1 MSNVKGCK
9 SQKIVWSLIVEL
21 WNSDL
26 LEGNLRDLGHFG
38 LLLSSIILITAAQAF
53 AADDVVTRSMK
64 LYEKRHYVE
73 AASALHGDGASIER
87 GKKGAANL
95 ALGMIYFKNA
105 VLHCE
110 LYDAA
115 VAVSQDYLKK
125 LSAAQGK
132 DRSHFVD
139 LYFGQALVES
149 GKIRA
154 AAIYLQK
161 FSANGGAGPRYR
173 AIAKVSLGLG
183 YYQNNESKKA
193 TELWGGI
200 DVSDPE
206 VKAELAAAFSKAG
219 LVDKNPFLT
228 AEGILSEMKRS
239 GKPLSMR
246 IVKNLVAIYARGP
259 GLTEKGLDLLKR
271 SDLKAFSYRETLGK
285 SKVIHFYDL
294 SLLNDMAILY
304 SQASLAYLEKATA
317 DPKVKEAA
325 KFYLGQAYGLFGSVE
340 ESFKIAASFIATSG
354 MSDSY
359 KDRIRVWQGANLY
372 MKNRPIDAVAVWD
385 ELMQKKPEDPD
396 LIAEILFACNRLR
409 IEYPKALHKAT
420 AMVEAGEGKKF
431 SQLNVAIGKYYLGRF
446 DHAKAISYLE
456 AGRDKSNKNKIES
469 NDPILLVS
477 LAEAYYQT
485 KKFSEALEIYFEMS
499 KQFPEV
505 RQIQEAMQGVYA
517 MEHQSAGDV
526 KIN

>member
-1 MSNVKGCK
+1 MGRFV
-9 SQKIVWSLIVEL
+9 L
-21 WNSDL
+21 
-26 LEGNLRDLGHFG
+26 F
-38 LLLSSIILITAAQAF
+38 LSSIILITTAQVS
-53 AADDVVTRSMK
+53 AADDVVTRAMK

-73 AASALHGDGASIER
+73 AANALREDSASLDQ

-95 ALGMIYFKNA
+95 GLGMIYFKNA
-105 VLHCE
+105 MLHRK
-110 LYDAA
+110 LYHAA
-115 VAVSQDYLKK
+115 VGASQDHLKK
-125 LSAAQGK
+125 LSTAQGK
-132 DRSHFVD
+132 DRSRFVD

-149 GKIRA
+149 GKAGA
-154 AAIYLQK
+154 AAIHLQK

-173 AIAKVSLGLG
+173 AIAMVSLGLS

-193 TELWGGI
+193 SELWRGI

-228 AEGILSEMKRS
+228 AERILSEMKRS

-246 IVKNLVAIYARGP
+246 MVKNLVAIYARGP
-259 GLTEKGLDLLKR
+259 GLTEKGLDLLTS

-294 SLLNDMAILY
+294 SLLNDMATLY
-304 SQASLAYLEKATA
+304 GQASLAYLEKAMA

-325 KFYLGQAYGLFGSVE
+325 MFYLSQAYGLFGSTE
-340 ESFKIAASFIATSG
+340 ESSKIAASFIAASG
-354 MSDSY
+354 MSHSY

-372 MKNRPIDAVAVWD
+372 LKNRPIDAGAVWD
-385 ELMQKKPEDPD
+385 ELVQKKPEDPD
-396 LIAEILFACNRLR
+396 LIAEILLACNR
-409 IEYPKALHKAT
+409 IKMEYPKALYKAT
-420 AMVEAGEGKKF
+420 AMVEAGEGKRF
-431 SQLNVAIGKYYLGRF
+431 SQLNVAIGKYYLGRS
-446 DHAKAISYLE
+446 DLARAIPYLE
-456 AGRDKSNKNKIES
+456 ASRDKSNKNKIES
-469 NDPILLVS
+469 NDPVLLVS
-477 LAEAYYQT
+477 LAEAYYRT

-505 RQIQEAMQGVYA
+505 RQIQDAIQGVYA
-517 MEHQSAGDV
+517 MEHKSAGDV

>member
-1 MSNVKGCK
+1 M
-9 SQKIVWSLIVEL
+9 
-21 WNSDL
+21 
-26 LEGNLRDLGHFG
+26 RRFG
-38 LLLSSIILITAAQAF
+38 LFLLSIILITAAQAS
-53 AADDVVTRSMK
+53 AADDVVTRAMK

-73 AASALHGDGASIER
+73 AANVLREDSASLDQ

-105 VLHCE
+105 MLHRE
-110 LYDAA
+110 LYHAA
-115 VAVSQDYLKK
+115 VGASQDHLKK
-125 LSAAQGK
+125 LSAARGK
-132 DRSHFVD
+132 DRSRFVD

-149 GKIRA
+149 GKTRA
-154 AAIYLQK
+154 AATYLEK

-193 TELWGGI
+193 SELWRGI

-219 LVDKNPFLT
+219 LVDKKPFLI
-228 AEGILSEMKRS
+228 AEGILSEMKTS

-246 IVKNLVAIYARGP
+246 MVKNLVAIYARGP
-259 GLTEKGLDLLKR
+259 GLTEKGLDLLTR
-271 SDLKAFSYRETLGK
+271 SDLKAFSYREALGK

-294 SLLNDMAILY
+294 SLLDDMATLY
-304 SQASLAYLEKATA
+304 GQASLAYLERAAA
-317 DPKVKEAA
+317 DTKVKEAA
-325 KFYLGQAYGLFGSVE
+325 TFYLSQAYGLFGSIE
-340 ESFKIAASFIATSG
+340 ESSKIAATFIATSG
-354 MSDSY
+354 MPYSY

-372 MKNRPIDAVAVWD
+372 VKNRPIDAGAVWD
-385 ELMQKKPEDPD
+385 ELMQKKPEDPE
-396 LIAEILFACNRLR
+396 LLAEILFACSR
-409 IEYPKALHKAT
+409 IKMEYPKALHKAA
-420 AMVEAGEGKKF
+420 AMVEAGEGKRF
-431 SQLNVAIGKYYLGRF
+431 SQLNVAIGKYYLDRS
-446 DHAKAISYLE
+446 DLARAISHLE

-477 LAEAYYQT
+477 LAEAYYRT

-499 KQFPEV
+499 KQFLEV
-505 RQIQEAMQGVYA
+505 RQIQEAIQGVYA
-517 MEHQSAGDV
+517 MEHKGAGDV